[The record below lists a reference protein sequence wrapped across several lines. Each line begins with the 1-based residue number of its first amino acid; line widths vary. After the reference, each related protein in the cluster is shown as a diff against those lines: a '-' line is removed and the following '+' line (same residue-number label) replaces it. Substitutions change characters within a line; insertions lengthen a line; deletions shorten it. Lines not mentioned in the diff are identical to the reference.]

1 MARDLVIL
9 LTVTAAALLTSTAQA
24 NERFE
29 TDGKELIFN
38 LEVPYPDDPAST
50 GLIWRDVEEFQLYVM
65 ENPALRLISVSGPG
79 GYGPAAEEIAETILE
94 FGLDTQA
101 FGDCMSACSRI
112 FLAGRTRTLAKGA
125 RLGFHRPYII
135 GIEERE
141 YFLAHRENRGWETEF
156 DYVEWIYDVAW
167 EDTLQTIDFMTSR
180 GVSLEFILEAF
191 DFNSY
196 EMWFP
201 NGDVL
206 LKNGVITNLVTY
218 NLK

>member
-1 MARDLVIL
+1 MARNFVIL

-50 GLIWRDVEEFQLYVM
+50 ELIWRDVEEFQLYVM
-65 ENPALRLISVSGPG
+65 ENPALRLVSVSGPG

-94 FGLDTQA
+94 FDLDTQA

-135 GIEERE
+135 GDEERE
-141 YFLAHRENRGWETEF
+141 YFLAHRERRGWQTEF
-156 DYVEWIYDVAW
+156 DYVEWIYDIGW
-167 EDTLQTIDFMTSR
+167 SDTLATIQFMTDQ
-180 GVSLEFILEAF
+180 GVSLSFVLEAF
-191 DFNSY
+191 SY
-196 EMWFP
+196 DSYQMWYP
-201 NGDVL
+201 NLATLKQSGVL
-206 LKNGVITNLVTY
+206 R
-218 NLK
+218 

>member
-1 MARDLVIL
+1 MVRNLVIL

-79 GYGPAAEEIAETILE
+79 GYGPAAEAIAETILE
-94 FGLDTQA
+94 FDLDTHA

-135 GIEERE
+135 GEEERE
-141 YFLAHRENRGWETEF
+141 YFLAHRERRGWQTEF
-156 DYVEWIYDVAW
+156 DYVEWIYDIGW
-167 EDTLQTIDFMTSR
+167 SDTLATIQFMTDQ
-180 GVSLEFILEAF
+180 GVSLSFVLEAF
-191 DFNSY
+191 SY
-196 EMWFP
+196 DSYQMWYP
-201 NGDVL
+201 NLTTLKQSGVL
-206 LKNGVITNLVTY
+206 R
-218 NLK
+218 